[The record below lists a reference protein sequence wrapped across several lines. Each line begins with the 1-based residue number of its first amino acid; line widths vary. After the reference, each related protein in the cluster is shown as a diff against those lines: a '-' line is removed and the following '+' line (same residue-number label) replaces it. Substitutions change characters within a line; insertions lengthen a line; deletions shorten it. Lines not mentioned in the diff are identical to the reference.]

1 MVENCIE
8 LGHIA
13 NKVVPNKQRWSMEKL
28 VDTFVS
34 IIETFNFNL
43 SIIYFVAE

>member
-13 NKVVPNKQRWSMEKL
+13 NKVVPNKQRWSMAKL
-28 VDTFVS
+28 VDQFVS
-34 IIETFNFNL
+34 IIQKFMFNL
-43 SIIYFVAE
+43 NI